1 MTQDIH
7 YLGHFTSLQ
16 SVWEEYPSGGNDG
29 DYVYINGVRLD
40 WNKYERQW
48 IAVVREA
55 RLYTLTF
62 DVGTYNFA
70 KDWRSNLT
78 NGYYIVVNGAIV
90 IGELIKTE
98 TDFLLSGFLT
108 LSEAADGGTYAPVN
122 YGDAPKTQSVV
133 MASKNAYH
141 EYVYVNTIG
150 TYMVSN
156 RNEASQIAKLQLQI
170 ISHTQQINTIKTQ
183 IEEHTQ
189 QIDTI
194 NLQIISHTQQIN
206 TINTQIANLTPNN
219 YNQALIGKLS
229 TASTSDEIK
238 TALTPIGEDSPAF
251 PLVGDILLST
261 RDGKAIRIPIIENGT
276 GFFSYQNGQQITRI
290 SIEGSLDSELS
301 VHEIINIVIPEKE
314 TLNIDEA
321 ESLSAQSKESD
332 IKKFLKCKDDES
344 IRVRLEELLSKN
356 IILSNDKSNITANMS
371 YLQGGGGNANIWYTI
386 GYIYDNQLR
395 QILIST
401 EDTLSWYIQRDDCPI
416 GEYPTIKMETVII

>member
-108 LSEAADGGTYAPVN
+108 LSEAADGGTYASVN
-122 YGDAPKTQSVV
+122 HGDAPKTQSVV

-141 EYVYVNTIG
+141 KYVYVNTIG
-150 TYMVSN
+150 TYMVSDG
-156 RNEASQIAKLQLQI
+156 NEATQIAKLQLELTA
-170 ISHTQQINTIKTQ
+170 HTT
-183 IEEHTQ
+183 
-189 QIDTI
+189 
-194 NLQIISHTQQIN
+194 QIN

-251 PLVGDILLST
+251 PLVGDILLAT
-261 RDGKAIRIPIIENGT
+261 RDGNAIRIPIIENGT

-290 SIEGSLDSELS
+290 SIKGSLDSELS
-301 VHEIINIVIPEKE
+301 VHEIINIVISEKE

-321 ESLSAQSKESD
+321 ENLSVQSTESD
-332 IKKFLKCKDDES
+332 IKSFLKCKEGGS
-344 IRVRLEELLSKN
+344 IRVRLKELLSKN
-356 IILSNDKSNITANMS
+356 IILSNDKSNITANLS
-371 YLQGGGGNANIWYTI
+371 YLQGDGGNANIWYTI

>member
-108 LSEAADGGTYAPVN
+108 LSEAADGDTYASVN
-122 YGDAPKTQSVV
+122 HGDAPKTQSVV

-141 EYVYVNTIG
+141 KYVYVNTIG
-150 TYMVSN
+150 TYMVSDG
-156 RNEASQIAKLQLQI
+156 NEASQIARLQLQ
-170 ISHTQQINTIKTQ
+170 
-183 IEEHTQ
+183 
-189 QIDTI
+189 DV
-194 NLQIISHTQQIN
+194 LHTQQIN
-206 TINTQIANLTPNN
+206 TINTQIASLTPNN

-238 TALTPIGEDSPAF
+238 TALTPIGKDSPAF
-251 PLVGDILLST
+251 PLVGDILFST
-261 RDGKAIRIPIIENGT
+261 RDGKAIRILIIENGT
-276 GFFSYQNGQQITRI
+276 GFFSYQNEQQITRI

-321 ESLSAQSKESD
+321 ENLSAQSKESD
-332 IKKFLKCKDDES
+332 IKSFLKCKEGES
-344 IRVRLEELLSKN
+344 IRVRLDELLSKN
-356 IILSNDKSNITANMS
+356 IILSNDKSNITANLS
-371 YLQGGGGNANIWYTI
+371 YLQGDEGNANIWYTI

>member
-62 DVGTYNFA
+62 DIGTYNFA

-108 LSEAADGGTYAPVN
+108 LSEAADGGTYASVN
-122 YGDAPKTQSVV
+122 HGDAPKTQSVV

-141 EYVYVNTIG
+141 KYVYVNTIG
-150 TYMVSN
+150 TYMVSDG
-156 RNEASQIAKLQLQI
+156 NEATQIAKLQLELI
-170 ISHTQQINTIKTQ
+170 AHTT
-183 IEEHTQ
+183 
-189 QIDTI
+189 
-194 NLQIISHTQQIN
+194 QIN
-206 TINTQIANLTPNN
+206 TINAQIANLTPNN

-238 TALTPIGEDSPAF
+238 TALTPIGKDSPAF
-251 PLVGDILLST
+251 PLVGDILLAT
-261 RDGKAIRIPIIENGT
+261 RDGNAIRIPIIENGT

-290 SIEGSLDSELS
+290 SIKGSLDSELS
-301 VHEIINIVIPEKE
+301 VHEIINIVISEKE

-321 ESLSAQSKESD
+321 ENLSVQSTESD
-332 IKKFLKCKDDES
+332 IKSFLKCKEGGS

-356 IILSNDKSNITANMS
+356 IILSNNKSNITANLS
-371 YLQGGGGNANIWYTI
+371 YLKGDGGNANIWYTI

-401 EDTLSWYIQRDDCPI
+401 EDSLSWYIQRDDCPI

>member
-108 LSEAADGGTYAPVN
+108 LSEAADGGTYASVN
-122 YGDAPKTQSVV
+122 HGDAPKTQSVV

-141 EYVYVNTIG
+141 KYVYVNTIG
-150 TYMVSN
+150 TYMVSDG
-156 RNEASQIAKLQLQI
+156 NEATQIAKLQLELTA
-170 ISHTQQINTIKTQ
+170 HTTQINTINTQ
-183 IEEHTQ
+183 IAKLQLELTAHT
-189 QIDTI
+189 T
-194 NLQIISHTQQIN
+194 QIN

-251 PLVGDILLST
+251 PLVGDILLAT
-261 RDGKAIRIPIIENGT
+261 RDGNAIRIPIIENGT

-290 SIEGSLDSELS
+290 SIKGSLDSELS
-301 VHEIINIVIPEKE
+301 VHEIINIVISEKE

-321 ESLSAQSKESD
+321 ENLSVQSTESD
-332 IKKFLKCKDDES
+332 IKSFLKCKEGGS
-344 IRVRLEELLSKN
+344 IRVRLKELLSKN
-356 IILSNDKSNITANMS
+356 IILSNDKSNITANLS
-371 YLQGGGGNANIWYTI
+371 YLQGDGGNANIWYTI

>member
-108 LSEAADGGTYAPVN
+108 LSEAADGDTYASVN
-122 YGDAPKTQSVV
+122 HGDAPKTQSVV

-141 EYVYVNTIG
+141 KYVYVNTIG
-150 TYMVSN
+150 TYMVSDG
-156 RNEASQIAKLQLQI
+156 NEASQIARLQLQ
-170 ISHTQQINTIKTQ
+170 
-183 IEEHTQ
+183 
-189 QIDTI
+189 DV
-194 NLQIISHTQQIN
+194 LHTQQIN

-356 IILSNDKSNITANMS
+356 IILSNGKSNITANMS

-401 EDTLSWYIQRDDCPI
+401 EDSLSWFIQRDDCPI

>member
-108 LSEAADGGTYAPVN
+108 LSEAADGGTYASVN
-122 YGDAPKTQSVV
+122 HGDAPKTQSVV

-141 EYVYVNTIG
+141 KYVYVNTIG
-150 TYMVSN
+150 TYMVSDG
-156 RNEASQIAKLQLQI
+156 NEATQIAKLQLELTA
-170 ISHTQQINTIKTQ
+170 HTT
-183 IEEHTQ
+183 
-189 QIDTI
+189 
-194 NLQIISHTQQIN
+194 QIN

-251 PLVGDILLST
+251 PLVGDILLAT
-261 RDGKAIRIPIIENGT
+261 RDGNAIRIPIIENGT

-290 SIEGSLDSELS
+290 SIKGSLDSELS
-301 VHEIINIVIPEKE
+301 VHKIINIVIPEKE
-314 TLNIDEA
+314 ILNIDEA
-321 ESLSAQSKESD
+321 ENLSVQSTESD
-332 IKKFLKCKDDES
+332 IKSFLKCKEGES
-344 IRVRLEELLSKN
+344 IRVRLDELLSKN
-356 IILSNDKSNITANMS
+356 IILSNDKSNITANLS
-371 YLQGGGGNANIWYTI
+371 YLQGDEGNANIWYTI

>member
-108 LSEAADGGTYAPVN
+108 LSEAADGDTYASVN
-122 YGDAPKTQSVV
+122 HGDAPKTQSVV
-133 MASKNAYH
+133 MTSKNAYH
-141 EYVYVNTIG
+141 KYVYVNTIG
-150 TYMVSN
+150 TYMVSDG
-156 RNEASQIAKLQLQI
+156 NEATQIAKLQLELTA
-170 ISHTQQINTIKTQ
+170 HTTQINTINTQ
-183 IEEHTQ
+183 IAKLQLELTAHT
-189 QIDTI
+189 T
-194 NLQIISHTQQIN
+194 QIN

-251 PLVGDILLST
+251 PLVGDILLAT
-261 RDGKAIRIPIIENGT
+261 RDGNAIRIPIIENGT

-290 SIEGSLDSELS
+290 SIKGSLDSELS
-301 VHEIINIVIPEKE
+301 VHEIIDIVIPEKE

-321 ESLSAQSKESD
+321 ENLSVQSTESD
-332 IKKFLKCKDDES
+332 IKSFLKCKEGGS

-356 IILSNDKSNITANMS
+356 IILSNDKSNITANLS
-371 YLQGGGGNANIWYTI
+371 YLQGDGGNANIWYTI

-401 EDTLSWYIQRDDCPI
+401 ENTLSWYIQRDDCPI